1 MGIYLLRRRSRA
13 GSEGVYSTNMEPVRQ
28 PHILFVDDDTDL
40 RTTLAETLRAKGFI
54 VTEKAN
60 GEEAMNWLKANRPDA
75 MLTGILMP
83 RMGGFDLIER
93 LKADPKRRDIPA
105 FIFSHLGRPEDRAR
119 AKKIGVQDF
128 FVYGFIAPG
137 EVAAAIVRFLGSD
150 GAASAARAP
159 ASP

>member
-1 MGIYLLRRRSRA
+1 MEQLR
-13 GSEGVYSTNMEPVRQ
+13 Q
-28 PHILFVDDDTDL
+28 QHILFVDDDEDL
-40 RTTLAETLRAKGFI
+40 RATLAETLRAKGFI

-60 GEEAMNWLKANRPDA
+60 GEEAMRWLATNRADA
-75 MLTGILMP
+75 ILTGILMP

-93 LKADPKRRDIPA
+93 LKADPERRDIPA
-105 FIFSHLGRPEDRAR
+105 FVFSHLGRPEDRAR
-119 AKKIGVQDF
+119 AEKIGVKDF

-137 EVAAAIVRFLGSD
+137 EVAATIARFLGSD